1 MILPSKELYDE
12 DYEMLAR
19 ENKAMAEYLLSIGLT
34 NEQINDIA
42 NGCMLKEDTK
52 MSKEFTLTK
61 KEFIARSMK
70 GEDYNIRSK
79 L

>member
-1 MILPSKELYDE
+1 MTTKELCDE

-42 NGCMLKEDTK
+42 NGCMLKEDNK
-52 MSKEFTLTK
+52 
-61 KEFIARSMK
+61 
-70 GEDYNIRSK
+70 
-79 L
+79 